1 MRRDGRSGWVWLGL
15 LAVAACSKRG
25 GSEGTG
31 CTSNAECA
39 ADLFCNAGHCARPN
53 AAPPAAPTPPAVAPP
68 APPALAPTPAPA
80 APPEVVAVPPPEVAP
95 EPPHEPPHD
104 PPHDPVAPPA
114 EPAESGEQL
123 IARFGAMPLE
133 EFVPFVDGAFEL
145 CDRQAENE
153 RGVFRSPTR
162 GCRRVVVADVSAR
175 RWVGDLRTKVSGRDG
190 VRCTVDGDTERCTTP
205 PVRNDPPH
213 GRVWYFTAPGTPRHL
228 LRVINWSI
236 DG

>member
-1 MRRDGRSGWVWLGL
+1 MATARRTSGRSTATHDAGPLHGEIG
-15 LAVAACSKRG
+15 AV
-25 GSEGTG
+25 T
-31 CTSNAECA
+31 
-39 ADLFCNAGHCARPN
+39 
-53 AAPPAAPTPPAVAPP
+53 
-68 APPALAPTPAPA
+68 
-80 APPEVVAVPPPEVAP
+80 
-95 EPPHEPPHD
+95 
-104 PPHDPVAPPA
+104 
-114 EPAESGEQL
+114 
-123 IARFGAMPLE
+123 LE

-175 RWVGDLRTKVSGRDG
+175 RWFGDLRTKVSGRDG